1 MYKNCRHRLKHR
13 ARPVGGKRIVIPNR
27 VSISERS
34 KEVDGV
40 RFGDFEMDT
49 IVGKGNCGA
58 IVTLVEK
65 QTNMLFMRKLKHGKN
80 AKKLAETVKQL
91 LMPKIKSITTDNG
104 MEFAAHEIISKS
116 LGGYQCILLI
126 RIPHGKR
133 GLLRMQTD
141 SLGSTF
147 LSLLRFQTSVNRK

>member
-27 VSISERS
+27 VSISERP

-65 QTNMLFMRKLKHGKN
+65 QTNMLFMRKLK
-80 AKKLAETVKQL
+80 KLAETVKLL
-91 LMPKIKSITTDNG
+91 LMPFKGTIKSITTDNG

-116 LGGYQCILLI
+116 LGV
-126 RIPHGKR
+126 
-133 GLLRMQTD
+133 
-141 SLGSTF
+141 
-147 LSLLRFQTSVNRK
+147 TSVFC

>member
-1 MYKNCRHRLKHR
+1 
-13 ARPVGGKRIVIPNR
+13 
-27 VSISERS
+27 
-34 KEVDGV
+34 
-40 RFGDFEMDT
+40 MDT

-80 AKKLAETVKQL
+80 AKKLAETVKKI
-91 LMPKIKSITTDNG
+91 LMPFKGKIKSITTDNG

-116 LGGYQCILLI
+116 LGVPVYFADPYSSWQ
-126 RIPHGKR
+126 RV
-133 GLLRMQTD
+133 LLRMQTD

-147 LSLLRFQTSVNRK
+147 LSLLRFQTSVSRK